1 VCKRNVQRKKVSLR
15 LTLALALL
23 AASFLIPSPRAVAQQ
38 EVVLYNFGP
47 APDGNAPTASLIF
60 DSSGNLYGTGSA
72 GGVLDDGA
80 VFELKREGSGEF
92 KEKLIHSATGN
103 DGFNTYGSLIF
114 DKAGNLYGVEN
125 GGGPYNAGT
134 VFELTPTGGNIW
146 KETVLYNFD
155 GVNGNG
161 PGAGLVF
168 DKNGNL
174 YGTTIYGGS
183 TSTACD
189 THREGCGTVFEL
201 VRQPGGMWAEKVLH
215 AFNRDGTD
223 GTQPVASVIFD
234 DAGNIYGMTSQGGSA
249 DGGVAFELTPGP
261 GGVWTETLLHTFLNN
276 GADGFNSQGGLIFD
290 ASGNLYGT
298 TGGGGGTVNRG
309 TVFELS
315 PAGGSW
321 TETILYAFKD
331 NASDGIIPYGG
342 VIFDAKGNLYGVT
355 GDGGN
360 LGFGTVF
367 ELTPAAGGWT
377 ETLLY
382 NFGNAPDGN
391 YPNGP
396 LIFDQVGNLYGT
408 TEQGGS
414 NAGCDF
420 GSCGTV
426 FRITP

>member
-1 VCKRNVQRKKVSLR
+1 M
-15 LTLALALL
+15 
-23 AASFLIPSPRAVAQQ
+23 AA
-38 EVVLYNFGP
+38 
-47 APDGNAPTASLIF
+47 APT
-60 DSSGNLYGTGSA
+60 TP
-72 GGVLDDGA
+72 
-80 VFELKREGSGEF
+80 EQCLK
-92 KEKLIHSATGN
+92 
-103 DGFNTYGSLIF
+103 
-114 DKAGNLYGVEN
+114 
-125 GGGPYNAGT
+125 
-134 VFELTPTGGNIW
+134 LTPTGGNIW

-155 GVNGNG
+155 GLNGNG
-161 PGAGLVF
+161 PGSSLIF
-168 DKNGNL
+168 DKNGNI
-174 YGTTIYGGS
+174 YGTTVYGGS

-201 VRQPGGMWAEKVLH
+201 VRQPGGKWAEKVLH

-223 GTQPVASVIFD
+223 GTQLVAGVIFD

-276 GADGFNSQGGLIFD
+276 GVDGFDSLGGLIFD
-290 ASGNLYGT
+290 ASGDLYGT
-298 TGGGGGTVNRG
+298 TGGGGGTGNRG

-315 PAGGSW
+315 PAGGGSW

-331 NASDGIIPYGG
+331 NGTDGIIPYGA
-342 VIFDAKGNLYGVT
+342 VVFDAKGNLYGVT

-360 LGFGTVF
+360 LGFGTVY
-367 ELTPAAGGWT
+367 ELTPASGTWT

-396 LIFDQVGNLYGT
+396 LIFDKAGNLYGT
-408 TEQGGS
+408 TQQGGLKTD
-414 NAGCDF
+414 CDF